1 MYVCRNNILQPI
13 GRLLVSQTSLA
24 FLKKWYRQYFF
35 SWHFEV
41 AKTSKLNLVGASLN
55 SMWNCHVCDL
65 LWCVLFQNRLYGIVS
80 NLTWELLVISRRQLR
95 KYWLYEYV
103 LLDVGF
109 QFWSRTE
116 KDQKDMS
123 ISVSRNESKRGRPY
137 YLSRI
142 ASIHSGFIFKFGI

>member
-1 MYVCRNNILQPI
+1 MYVCRNNILQPT

-65 LWCVLFQNRLYGIVS
+65 LRCMLFQNRLPYAPHYNPLLIWNRS
-80 NLTWELLVISRRQLR
+80 WILTIHKVRILQKKLLKKTFLAFKNGVKRIQTMG
-95 KYWLYEYV
+95 YN
-103 LLDVGF
+103 GP
-109 QFWSRTE
+109 RTVCMMINSW
-116 KDQKDMS
+116 D
-123 ISVSRNESKRGRPY
+123 
-137 YLSRI
+137 
-142 ASIHSGFIFKFGI
+142 

>member
-1 MYVCRNNILQPI
+1 MFVEITFYSLQWDYWYP
-13 GRLLVSQTSLA
+13 RLVWPFSKSGT
-24 FLKKWYRQYFF
+24 YRQYFF

-65 LWCVLFQNRLYGIVS
+65 LWCVLFQNRLVYGIVS

-116 KDQKDMS
+116 KDQKDTS
-123 ISVSRNESKRGRPY
+123 FQWVGTRVKGVGPTI
-137 YLSRI
+137 
-142 ASIHSGFIFKFGI
+142 